1 MKRFRPDAPVAA
13 VEALV
18 FRGDSVLLIR
28 RLGEPHRGRWSPPG
42 GAVNLGET
50 ARGAVVRE
58 VREETGLRVEPREV
72 VDVIDVIVPR
82 RGRPTY
88 HYMVA
93 VFRARPLGGRL
104 RARSDAGEARWV
116 RVRDLKRIDVT
127 RATLAVIAKAR
138 AHRR

>member
-1 MKRFRPDAPVAA
+1 MKRLRPDAPVAA

-50 ARGAVVRE
+50 ARHALVRE

-72 VDVIDVIVPR
+72 IDVIDVIVPG
-82 RGRPTY
+82 RGRPAY
-88 HYMVA
+88 HYVLA
-93 VFRARPLGGRL
+93 VFRARPVAGRL
-104 RARSDAGEARWV
+104 RAQSDAGEARWV
-116 RVRDLKRIDVT
+116 PVRDLKAMNVT
-127 RATLAVIAKAR
+127 EATLAVVAKSR
-138 AHRR
+138 ERRR